1 MPGVVDYLPR
11 DIRTFTLVAG
21 NSVSAYRL
29 TAGIPYTARR
39 PETAGKIHEV
49 RASVCISGDSL
60 GLFWT
65 SSLLG
70 TGMLATQPINQA
82 QDPPR
87 HLQLGRAI
95 ERVMGIQNRDGVKPD
110 WGVTEN
116 ALGVEKL
123 DKNVTSALPFV
134 DEATQHIETRLSKA
148 SIAGSPK
155 GFLDTSRTFWDDPLQ
170 EYEQRVTES
179 HGHARRRLAVFQSRV
194 RELNDTATN
203 VKDTLI
209 SLTES
214 MTRATLESRH
224 DDRHKAD
231 ESASLFDS
239 CFPPFHLRGCVLHY
253 THVQAARST
262 RRAMKPWL
270 PSGVWC
276 VVSVTASACGT
287 TPCLHRHHCRGRNH
301 SHDYWHIHWHTLVG
315 LHPLCR
321 RRKIV
326 PDKVKDLQAA
336 KGLQLEAKL
345 QREDKLQ
352 QEDQVKANSAASAA
366 QMVGQNQ
373 VHRAP
378 I

>member
-1 MPGVVDYLPR
+1 
-11 DIRTFTLVAG
+11 
-21 NSVSAYRL
+21 
-29 TAGIPYTARR
+29 
-39 PETAGKIHEV
+39 
-49 RASVCISGDSL
+49 
-60 GLFWT
+60 
-65 SSLLG
+65 
-70 TGMLATQPINQA
+70 
-82 QDPPR
+82 
-87 HLQLGRAI
+87 
-95 ERVMGIQNRDGVKPD
+95 
-110 WGVTEN
+110 
-116 ALGVEKL
+116 
-123 DKNVTSALPFV
+123 
-134 DEATQHIETRLSKA
+134 
-148 SIAGSPK
+148 
-155 GFLDTSRTFWDDPLQ
+155 
-170 EYEQRVTES
+170 
-179 HGHARRRLAVFQSRV
+179 
-194 RELNDTATN
+194 
-203 VKDTLI
+203 
-209 SLTES
+209 
-214 MTRATLESRH
+214 
-224 DDRHKAD
+224 
-231 ESASLFDS
+231 
-239 CFPPFHLRGCVLHY
+239 
-253 THVQAARST
+253 
-262 RRAMKPWL
+262 MKPWL